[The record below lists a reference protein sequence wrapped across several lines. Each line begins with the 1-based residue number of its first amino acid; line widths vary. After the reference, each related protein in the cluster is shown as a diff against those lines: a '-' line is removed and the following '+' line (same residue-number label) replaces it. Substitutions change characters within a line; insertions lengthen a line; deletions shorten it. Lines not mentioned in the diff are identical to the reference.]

1 MEPAKG
7 KNMIDR
13 QECRCYDDQDKTAL
27 TETAD
32 TEHAQRGRPW
42 LQAAPDMDPGYH
54 SRAGGRNDE
63 ARPFG
68 TRYRAVSE
76 KSRWNRAL
84 RTLGICQGCL
94 SFLQEEKEMD
104 EKKYTFE
111 NEEYRRTYWHTCS
124 HILAQAV
131 KRLYPEVKL
140 AIGPSIDNGFYYDMD
155 SPFPFTPEIME
166 KIEGEMRKICKEK
179 LKLER
184 FELPREEALKFME
197 EKGEPYKVELIN
209 DLPADAAISFY
220 KQGEF
225 TDLCAGPHLDST
237 GRVKGNAIKLTACN
251 AAYWRGDS
259 NRQTLQRIYG
269 VAFPKKDELDEYL
282 ERIEEAK
289 RRDHRK
295 LGKELGLFA
304 FRDEAPGFPFY
315 LPKGMVLKN
324 TLIDYWREV
333 HKKWGYVEISTPQIM
348 RRTLWET
355 SGHWDHY
362 KDNMYTTLIDGE
374 DFAIKPMN
382 CPGSILVYDLEPH
395 SYRDLPLRFGEL
407 GLVHRHELSGA
418 LHGMFRVRCFTQD
431 DAHILLAKDQIKDEV
446 IRIAMLFDEVYSL
459 FGLPYTIELS
469 TMPDDHIGSV
479 EDWDIAT
486 AALADAI
493 TSIGKEY
500 HVNPGDGA
508 FYGPKLDFHIQ
519 DSLGRTWQCG
529 TIQLDYQL
537 PGRFDLEYIGA
548 DGEKHCPVM
557 IHRVVFGSI
566 ERFIGVITEHF
577 AGAFPVWLSPVQ
589 VKVMPITDRTA
600 DYAKDIADKLSSLGV
615 RVETDLRNE
624 KIGYKIR
631 EAQMQKLPYML
642 VVGDKE
648 AEAGTVS
655 VRTRGGV
662 DLGAMPFD
670 AFAAKITEEIRT
682 RAK

>member
-1 MEPAKG
+1 MEENENKF
-7 KNMIDR
+7 
-13 QECRCYDDQDKTAL
+13 
-27 TETAD
+27 
-32 TEHAQRGRPW
+32 
-42 LQAAPDMDPGYH
+42 
-54 SRAGGRNDE
+54 S
-63 ARPFG
+63 
-68 TRYRAVSE
+68 
-76 KSRWNRAL
+76 
-84 RTLGICQGCL
+84 
-94 SFLQEEKEMD
+94 
-104 EKKYTFE
+104 FE

-124 HILAQAV
+124 HVLAQAV

-140 AIGPSIDNGFYYDMD
+140 AIGPAIENGFYYDMD

-197 EKGEPYKVELIN
+197 EREEPYKIELIN
-209 DLPADAAISFY
+209 DLPEDAVISFY

-237 GRVKGNAIKLTACN
+237 GRIKGNAIKLTACN

-259 NRQTLQRIYG
+259 SRQTLQRIYG
-269 VAFPKKDELDEYL
+269 IAFPKKEELDAYL

-295 LGKELGLFA
+295 LGKELGLFT

-315 LPKGMVLKN
+315 LPKGMVLRN
-324 TLIDYWREV
+324 TLIDYWRQV
-333 HKKWGYVEISTPQIM
+333 HKKWDYVEIMTPQIM

-362 KDNMYTTLIDGE
+362 KDNMYTTVIDGE

-382 CPGSILVYDLEPH
+382 CPGSILVYETEPH
-395 SYRDLPLRFGEL
+395 SYKDLPLRYGEL

-431 DAHILLAKDQIKDEV
+431 DAHILLAKDQITDEV
-446 IRIAMLFDEVYSL
+446 VRIVKLFDEVYSV

-469 TMPDDHIGSV
+469 TMPDDHIGTV

-486 AALADAI
+486 NALASAL
-493 TSIGKEY
+493 TSIGKSY
-500 HVNPGDGA
+500 VINPGDGA
-508 FYGPKLDFHIQ
+508 FYGPKLDFHIE

-537 PGRFDLEYIGA
+537 PGRFNLEYVGA

-589 VKVMPITDRTA
+589 AMVLPITDRINDYGTEVAEKLNALGFRAEA
-600 DYAKDIADKLSSLGV
+600 D
-615 RVETDLRNE
+615 TRNE

-631 EAQMQKLPYML
+631 EAQLKKMPYML

-648 AEAGTVS
+648 AESGTVS

-662 DLGAMPFD
+662 DLGAMSFEE
-670 AFAAKITEEIRT
+670 FAARLKKEVDDKVR
-682 RAK
+682 

>member
-1 MEPAKG
+1 MA
-7 KNMIDR
+7 
-13 QECRCYDDQDKTAL
+13 
-27 TETAD
+27 
-32 TEHAQRGRPW
+32 
-42 LQAAPDMDPGYH
+42 
-54 SRAGGRNDE
+54 
-63 ARPFG
+63 
-68 TRYRAVSE
+68 
-76 KSRWNRAL
+76 
-84 RTLGICQGCL
+84 
-94 SFLQEEKEMD
+94 EENNQ
-104 EKKYTFE
+104 YTFE
-111 NEEYRRTYWHTCS
+111 NETYRKTYWHTCS

-140 AIGPSIDNGFYYDMD
+140 AIGPSIDEGFYYDMD

-197 EKGEPYKVELIN
+197 EKGEPYKVELIQ
-209 DLPADAAISFY
+209 DLPEDAHISFY
-220 KQGEF
+220 RQGEF

-259 NRQTLQRIYG
+259 NRETLQRIYG
-269 VAFPKKDELDEYL
+269 IAFPKKDELDAYL
-282 ERIEEAK
+282 QRIEEAK
-289 RRDHRK
+289 KRDHRK

-324 TLIDYWREV
+324 TLIDYWRQV
-333 HKKWGYVEISTPQIM
+333 HKKWEYKEIATPQIM

-362 KDNMYTTLIDGE
+362 KDNMYTTVIDEE

-382 CPGSILVYDLEPH
+382 CPGSILVYELEPH
-395 SYRDLPLRFGEL
+395 SYRDLPLRYGEL
-407 GLVHRHELSGA
+407 GIVHRHELSGA

-431 DAHILLAKDQIKDEV
+431 DAHILLAQEQIKDEV
-446 IRIAMLFDEVYSL
+446 IRIARLFDEVYSL
-459 FGLPYTIELS
+459 FGLPYKIELS

-479 EDWDIAT
+479 EDWEVAT
-486 AALADAI
+486 KALADAI
-493 TSIGKEY
+493 TSIGKSYE
-500 HVNPGDGA
+500 VNEGDGA

-577 AGAFPVWLSPVQ
+577 AGAFPTWLAPVQ
-589 VKVMPITDRTA
+589 VKVLPITDRAA
-600 DYAKDIADKLSSLGV
+600 DYADCVAKRLDAAGF
-615 RVETDLRNE
+615 RVETDRRNE
-624 KIGYKIR
+624 KIGKKIR
-631 EAQMQKLPYML
+631 EAQLEKVPYML

-648 AEAGTVS
+648 AESGQVA
-655 VRTRGGV
+655 VRTRAGGDQGV
-662 DLGAMPFD
+662 MALD
-670 AFAAKITEEIRT
+670 AFLAALKEEVDTKGIR
-682 RAK
+682 